1 MAIRFFAITPK
12 KLDEEYMEYRKEIKE
27 DRNKDG
33 KLTEPRTKNPKLPK
47 ETKGSKLSSGNR
59 SKSKSSSQ
67 GSKKKES

>member
-1 MAIRFFAITPK
+1 
-12 KLDEEYMEYRKEIKE
+12 MEYRKEIKE